1 MMITAALT
9 MDPSNEAPLIALL
22 IVAVTVGAIMILRPL
37 IGALSRRLEGRVGDP
52 GLVQRVR
59 ELEGRVADLES
70 QAGRTTELEERL
82 DFAER
87 MLTDARRKEQL
98 PG

>member
-1 MMITAALT
+1 MITAALA
-9 MDPSNEAPLIALL
+9 MDPSNEAPLFALL
-22 IVAVTVGAIMILRPL
+22 IVAVTVGAIAIFRPL
-37 IGALSRRLEGRVGDP
+37 IGALSRRLEGKTGDP
-52 GLVQRVR
+52 DLVHRVR
-59 ELEGRVADLES
+59 ELEVRVADLEG
-70 QAGRTTELEERL
+70 QAGRTAELEERL